1 MDQAIEFSE
10 RMAKGNLIP
19 AHLKNPADCLRVVLQ
34 AATWKLNPF
43 AVGDKTSIISG
54 KLMYEGQLVAAVVNA
69 RGNLSSKLKY
79 DFTGEGDAR
88 VLTVSGIIRGE
99 DEARTIE
106 LPFTLAKK
114 INKNGQMG
122 INPDQQATYI
132 GARLWARRHMPELM
146 LGVYTPDEIDPDEP
160 RTVNPEGGEGAPQR
174 EQAPPRADTGAAG
187 ATRGRGRPPKDKGA
201 VIDVP
206 ATESKGETATTKPP
220 EGKVFT
226 ESSTAATKD
235 LARTAL
241 NDGEIVTL
249 VCRVKEFHCDMVK
262 LGGVDHATVVAE
274 LLGQFSGKV
283 YHIDGAGKTATGLA
297 PLDINGSTVT
307 TDTAW
312 QTTKPVA
319 ITLRGKARKDP
330 KLPNT
335 IYVDAIKIQ
344 EPVAPAG
351 TEPAASES
359 VE

>member
-1 MDQAIEFSE
+1 MEQAIEFSE
-10 RMAKGNLIP
+10 RMAKGALIP

-43 AVGDKTSIISG
+43 AVADKTSIISN

-69 RGNLSSKLKY
+69 RGNLSSKLRY

-88 VLTVSGIIRGE
+88 VLVVSGIIKGE

-106 LPFTLAKK
+106 LPFTLAKR

-160 RTVNPEGGEGAPQR
+160 RTVNPEGAEGAPQR
-174 EQAPPRADTGAAG
+174 EQAPARADTGVAG
-187 ATRGRGRPPKDKGA
+187 ATTRGRGRPPKDKGQ
-201 VIDVP
+201 VIDIP
-206 ATESKGETATTKPP
+206 AEGAKATTTPPTKDKPP
-220 EGKVFT
+220 AEQGPLVRTSLADNESVKV
-226 ESSTAATKD
+226 
-235 LARTAL
+235 
-241 NDGEIVTL
+241 
-249 VCRVKEFHCDMVK
+249 VCMVKEFKCDMVK
-262 LGGVDHATVVAE
+262 SGGVDHPTVIAE
-274 LLGQFSGKV
+274 VTGEFQGKV
-283 YHIDGAGKTATGLA
+283 YHVDGAGKTANGLA
-297 PLDINGSTVT
+297 PLDIHGSTTT

-312 QTTKPVA
+312 QTGKPVE

-335 IYVDAIKIQ
+335 IYVDAIKIS